1 MISSG
6 DDDLSTRSVLHT
18 LLAMGSGRLKVYLG
32 WAPGVGKS
40 RRALLDLA
48 ALKRRGILPVIGWL
62 EDKGREEIRELA
74 SEFRSVPPRNVVVG
88 GGTFREMDV
97 DAILREQPPIVFVDE
112 LARDNPS
119 GSGGIS
125 RWEEVGRLLESG
137 ISVVTTLNALHVR
150 ELAPTVSRLL
160 DRPVEV
166 TLPLDFLRKA
176 DEIVVVDIPPS
187 ELMDRIRK
195 GKVFPPEQI
204 EIALRGPYRE
214 GNLVRLRELTLDF
227 AARVLDAQLV
237 RQGGKKGVYER
248 VLVLV
253 SDHPEAFKSLLNYG
267 GALSRRLGGE
277 LLVLHLRK
285 ISFLGRRPS
294 LDRKILEEMQQ
305 AVREN
310 GGKMSVLWTRNFAW
324 TLWRFIQRTG
334 VTRLIMGHAGRI
346 RPWRKSL
353 VRNVLRYF
361 PRIDVE
367 ILLLPSLVDAPP
379 VPEMFREEFAVPERE
394 TGEGKFTLFLGAAAG
409 IGKTYR
415 MLAEAQ
421 GLYREGMDLV
431 VGYLETHR
439 RPETEKMATGLPVLS
454 RIPVYYHG
462 LVLEEMDPDAILS
475 RHPRLVLVD
484 ELAHSNPPGFRHAKR
499 FQDVFEIL
507 AAGIDVF
514 STLNVQHL
522 ETLND
527 LIELQTGIRVHET
540 VPDSVLMRADS
551 LILVDLTPE
560 ALQARLV
567 EGHVYPP
574 EKVQEALD
582 NFFTKPNLTALRELA
597 MRQVAETGRYRLMIR
612 GRGGVLLAGVSDR
625 PEDTA
630 LIRRGATLSERLG
643 LSLMVLS
650 VTSPDTVT
658 RWTKDLE
665 NLTRT
670 LSGTFCQEE
679 AGNWEE
685 FFVERCR
692 SIHPGL
698 VLLGQSAW
706 RPGMESTAEK
716 IARNLTDIP
725 LLIVPLNIREHRKE
739 LSG

>member
-1 MISSG
+1 MSAPG
-6 DDDLSTRSVLHT
+6 NEDLSARSVLHT
-18 LLAMGSGRLKVYLG
+18 LLSMGPGRLKVYLG

-48 ALKRRGILPVIGWL
+48 TLKKRGIVPVIGWL
-62 EDKGREEIRELA
+62 EDKGREEIRILA
-74 SEFRSVPPRNVVVG
+74 GEFRSVPPREVVVAG
-88 GGTFREMDV
+88 KSFREMDV
-97 DAILREQPPIVFVDE
+97 EAILRESPPIVFVDE
-112 LARDNPS
+112 LARDNPPVS
-119 GSGGIS
+119 GRLS

-137 ISVVTTLNALHVR
+137 ISVVTTLNAMHVH

-160 DRPVEV
+160 ERPVEV

-176 DEIVVVDIPPS
+176 DEIVVVDIPPA
-187 ELMDRIRK
+187 ELRERIRK
-195 GKVFPPEQI
+195 GLVFPPEQI
-204 EIALRGPYRE
+204 DRALKGPYRE
-214 GNLVRLRELTLDF
+214 PNLVRLRELTLDF

-253 SDHPEAFKSLLNYG
+253 SDHPEAFKSLLGYG

-285 ISFLGRRPS
+285 ISLLGKRPP
-294 LDRKILEEMQQ
+294 LDRTVLEEMQQ

-324 TLWRFIQRTG
+324 TLWRFIQKTG
-334 VTRLIMGHAGRI
+334 TTRLIMGHAGRV

-367 ILLLPSLVDAPP
+367 ILLLPSLVDLPP
-379 VPEMFREEFAVPERE
+379 VPEPGGGEIPVPERE
-394 TGEGKFTLFLGAAAG
+394 EGGGTFTLFLGAAAG

-421 GLYREGMDLV
+421 HLLREGVNLV

-439 RPETEKMATGLPVLS
+439 RPETEKMATGLPFLP

-462 LVLEEMDPDAILS
+462 LVLEEMDLDGILA
-475 RHPRLVLVD
+475 RRPRLVLVD
-484 ELAHSNPPGFRHAKR
+484 ELAHSNPPGFRNPKR
-499 FQDVFEIL
+499 YQDVFEIL
-507 AAGIDVF
+507 SAGIDVF

-527 LIELQTGIRVHET
+527 LIEFQTGIRVHET
-540 VPDSVLMRADS
+540 VPDSVLMRVDS
-551 LILVDLTPE
+551 LVLVDLTPE
-560 ALQARLV
+560 ALQARLM
-567 EGHVYPP
+567 EGNVYPP

-582 NFFTKPNLTALRELA
+582 NFFTKSNLTALRELA
-597 MRQVAETGRYRLMIR
+597 MRQVAETGRFRLMIR
-612 GRGGVLLAGVSDR
+612 GRGGILLVGVSDR
-625 PEDTA
+625 LEDGA

-643 LSLMVLS
+643 LSMVVLS
-650 VTSPDTVT
+650 ITSGHTVP
-658 RWTKDLE
+658 RWRNELE
-665 NLTRT
+665 SLTRT
-670 LSGTFCQEE
+670 LSGTFSEE
-679 AGNWEE
+679 SSDRWEE

-692 SIHPGL
+692 ALRPGL

-716 IARNLTDIP
+716 IARNLTDTP
-725 LLIVPLNIREHRKE
+725 LLIIPLNIREHRKE
-739 LSG
+739 VFG

>member
-1 MISSG
+1 MSPAGNEDVSAG
-6 DDDLSTRSVLHT
+6 SVLHT
-18 LLAMGSGRLKVYLG
+18 LLSMGSGRLKVYLG

-48 ALKRRGILPVIGWL
+48 ALKKRGIVPVIGWL
-62 EDKGREEIRELA
+62 EDKGRGEIRDLA
-74 SEFRSVPPRNVVVG
+74 ADFRTVPPREVVVG
-88 GGTFREMDV
+88 GETFREMDV

-112 LARDNPS
+112 LARGKLP
-119 GSGGIS
+119 GRGKLT

-150 ELAPTVSRLL
+150 ELAPMVSRLL
-160 DRPVEV
+160 ERPVEE

-176 DEIVVVDIPPS
+176 DEIVVVDIPPAELS
-187 ELMDRIRK
+187 ERIRK
-195 GKVFPPEQI
+195 GKVFPLEQI
-204 EIALRGPYRE
+204 EMALKGPYRE
-214 GNLVRLRELTLDF
+214 ANLVRLRELTLDF

-253 SDHPEAFKSLLNYG
+253 SDHPAAFNRLLGYG

-277 LLVLHLRK
+277 LLILHLRK
-285 ISFLGRRPS
+285 ISFWGRRPP
-294 LDRKILEEMQQ
+294 LDRSVLEDMQE

-324 TLWRFIQRTG
+324 TLWRFIQKTG
-334 VTRLIMGHAGRI
+334 VTRLVMGHTGQT
-346 RPWRKSL
+346 RPWKQSL

-367 ILLLPSLVDAPP
+367 ILLLPTLVDSPPGPVTVSEEIP
-379 VPEMFREEFAVPERE
+379 VPVREKS
-394 TGEGKFTLFLGAAAG
+394 EGRFTLFMGAAAG

-415 MLAEAQ
+415 MLSEAQ
-421 GLYREGMDLV
+421 ILFQEGTDLV
-431 VGYLETHR
+431 IGYLETHR
-439 RPETEKMATGLPVLS
+439 RPETEKMASGLPVLP

-462 LVLEEMDPDAILS
+462 LVLEEMDLESILS
-475 RHPRLVLVD
+475 RRPRLVLVD
-484 ELAHSNPPGFRHAKR
+484 ELAHSNPSGFRHAKR
-499 FQDVFEIL
+499 YQDVLEIL

-527 LIELQTGIRVHET
+527 LIEFQTGIRVHET
-540 VPDSVLMRADS
+540 VPDSVLMRADD

-560 ALQARLV
+560 ALQARLM

-597 MRQVAETGRYRLMIR
+597 MRQVVETGRYRMTIR

-625 PEDTA
+625 PEDAA
-630 LIRRGATLSERLG
+630 LIRRGATLAERLG
-643 LSLMVLS
+643 LSLNVLS
-650 VTSPDTVT
+650 VTSSKSVS
-658 RWTKDLE
+658 RWTRDLE

-670 LSGTFCQEE
+670 LSGTFRQEE
-679 AGNWEE
+679 SGNWEE
-685 FFVERCR
+685 YFVERCR

-716 IARNLTDIP
+716 IARNLTDTP

-739 LSG
+739 NSG